1 MATLYKHTF
10 NTQHTHRYE
19 HTQIN
24 LNNGR
29 CGFQS
34 QLLVSWAAVG
44 VMYN

>member
-10 NTQHTHRYE
+10 IYNTDTHTY
-19 HTQIN
+19 TYIN
-24 LNNGR
+24 LNNGW